1 MAKNKWI
8 KPRHKVIT
16 KIADFVLKPI
26 AKIKF
31 GARFEKLKKDKR
43 QYLVLYN
50 HQTSFDQFFIEM
62 CMRRTMYFVATEDI
76 FSNGFVSTLLRWAVA
91 PIPIKKQTN
100 DMRAVMNCV
109 KIVKEGGSIAI
120 APEGNRTYSGET
132 CTFKESI
139 VKLAKLVKL
148 PIAFVR
154 IEGGYG
160 VEPRWSDVKRK
171 GKIRVFVPKILEPE
185 EISKLSDKELL
196 EEIGKQIYVDETKTG
211 GLYKHKNKAEY
222 IERALY
228 VCPHCGL
235 TQFKSTGNEF
245 SCTKCGLAVSY
256 GEDLTLKAIKDE
268 LPFKFVKDWYN
279 YQNDY
284 VNSLDLDTLGDK
296 PLYTDLVK
304 AFKVVLYKNK
314 KCFEKHA
321 EIKLYNNK
329 ITVSGKKESLEFNF
343 DDVSSISVLGR
354 KKINVYYKD
363 DVYQFK
369 GNERFN
375 ALKYMNFYYRYKNVK
390 EQKDGKFLGI

>member
-132 CTFKESI
+132 CNFKDSI

-171 GKIRVFVPKILEPE
+171 GKIRVFVSEILEPE
-185 EISKLSDKELL
+185 QVSKLSDKELL
-196 EEIGKQIYVDETKTG
+196 EKIGEQIYVDETKTD

-235 TQFKSTGNEF
+235 AQFKSKGNEF
-245 SCTKCGLAVSY
+245 CCLKCGLTATY
-256 GEDLTLKAIKDE
+256 GEDKTLKAIKGE
-268 LPFKFVKDWYN
+268 LPFKYVKDWYN

-284 VNSLDLDTLGDK
+284 INSLDLEKLEGDAI
-296 PLYTDLVK
+296 YTDFVK
-304 AFKVVLYKNK
+304 AFKVILYKNK
-314 KCFEKHA
+314 KRFEKHA

-329 ITVSGKKESLEFNF
+329 ITLKGCNESLEFNF
-343 DDVSSISVLGR
+343 DEVSSISVLGR
-354 KKINVYYKD
+354 KKMNVYYKD

>member
-245 SCTKCGLAVSY
+245 SCTKCGLTVSY
-256 GEDLTLKAIKDE
+256 GEDLTLKAIKGE

-296 PLYTDLVK
+296 PLYTDFVK
-304 AFKVVLYKNK
+304 AFKVILYKNK
-314 KCFEKHA
+314 KRFEKRA
-321 EIKLYNNK
+321 QL
-329 ITVSGKKESLEFNF
+329 SLFSNGLTLKGRKTYFEFNF

>member
-296 PLYTDLVK
+296 PLYTDFVK

>member
-8 KPRHKVIT
+8 KPRHKIIT

-256 GEDLTLKAIKDE
+256 GEDLTLKAIKGE

-296 PLYTDLVK
+296 PLYTDFVK
-304 AFKVVLYKNK
+304 AFKVILYKNK
-314 KCFEKHA
+314 KRFEKRA
-321 EIKLYNNK
+321 QL
-329 ITVSGKKESLEFNF
+329 SLFSNGLTLKGRKTYFEFNF

-354 KKINVYYKD
+354 KKMNVYYKD